1 MKRKASYSHHFTDG
15 WDMGKW
21 RGKEEN
27 DQRLGIWD
35 KQSLGITRE
44 HELAVEGPHV
54 ME

>member
-1 MKRKASYSHHFTDG
+1 ME
-15 WDMGKW
+15 
-21 RGKEEN
+21 GKEEN